1 MKLNL
6 FDKVCGY
13 IKCYLDKSEITHV
26 GVTYTLV
33 VSTIFVMFPWA
44 DILRFVLYPYV
55 PFGVTKDDI
64 LDAVLCIP
72 PIIVVIVCYF
82 RWIRHDR
89 WEKIM
94 EAPCFHRRRA
104 PYIGLAIRNVAMMI
118 CLLYPYFRD
127 WLFVHVFGIN

>member
-13 IKCYLDKSEITHV
+13 IKCNLDKNGSTHV
-26 GVTYTLV
+26 GVTDNLMV
-33 VSTIFVMFPWA
+33 LTICVMFPWA
-44 DILRFVLYPYV
+44 DILRYVLYPYV
-55 PFGVTKDDI
+55 PFGVTRDDI

-72 PIIVVIVCYF
+72 PIIVGIVCYF

-104 PYIGLAIRNVAMMI
+104 PYIGLAIRNGAMMI
-118 CLLYPYFRD
+118 CLLYPYFRY
-127 WLFVHVFGIN
+127 WLFVHVFVIY